1 MRKIILLFVGI
12 LLSINIFSSELDDYK
27 KAESL
32 ILQNKTPQA
41 IKILK
46 SLYKSSKNST
56 ILTGVILHLADLSID
71 AEISAKYY
79 KELYKKYPKSK
90 ETTIALIRLG
100 QYYYASKAYK
110 LSKSY
115 FLKVLKRPISPFL
128 KQKALYWLAKSYT
141 MGEQYDSA
149 IIYFNKIIEED
160 TLSPYYRL
168 SKNAINDIDK
178 INNHRKQPVINEIVI
193 DTTYKYGI
201 QIGTF
206 NNRNN
211 ALNLESQFSKKGYN
225 VYIVN
230 IKSDEKIS
238 YKVIIGRFSKKENA
252 KDYLN
257 IFKKAE
263 GISCWV
269 VKLNY

>member
-1 MRKIILLFVGI
+1 MRKIILLLTGI
-12 LLSINIFSSELDDYK
+12 LLSINIFPSELNDYK

-32 ILQNKTPQA
+32 ILQHKTPQA
-41 IKILK
+41 IIILK
-46 SLYKSSKNST
+46 SLYKSSKNAA
-56 ILTGVILHLADLSID
+56 ILPGVILHLADLSID

-100 QYYYASKAYK
+100 QYYYASEAYK

-115 FLKVLKRPISPFL
+115 FLKVLNRPISPFL

-141 MGEQYDSA
+141 MEEQYDSA
-149 IIYFNKIIEED
+149 MIYFNKIIMED
-160 TLSPYYRL
+160 TLSPYYKL
-168 SKNAINDIDK
+168 SKNAVNDIDGIRK
-178 INNHRKQPVINEIVI
+178 HIKQPIINEIVS

-206 NNRNN
+206 KNRDN
-211 ALNLESQFSKKGYN
+211 ALNLKSQFSKKGYS
-225 VYIVN
+225 VYIV
-230 IKSDEKIS
+230 IVESDEKTS
-238 YKVIIGRFSKKENA
+238 YKVVIGRFLKKENA
-252 KDYLN
+252 RDYLN

-263 GISCWV
+263 GVSCWV
-269 VKLNY
+269 VKLIY